1 MHNKMITSKPYTLT
15 LFFAA
20 VGIFLMTG
28 CKPASSPASTTA
40 VPANAPAVAMSA
52 APFTP
57 PASPCAT
64 FNFNPGWKFIR
75 QDVTNAQQVDF
86 DDSQW
91 TDVSAPHTY
100 NDTDSYAHIISH
112 SGGDR
117 EPGRASPGIASI
129 SSCRRAPRTGRSFS
143 NLRVSNKPAVF
154 GSMGN
159 SPANMKMASRP
170 LGLDLTGF
178 VNFGDAEN
186 VIAVKVDNS
195 NDYREEAT
203 GVPFEWMG
211 RAFNPNYGG
220 LNHDIWLHL
229 TGKVYQTLPLYE
241 NLKTTGIYIYP
252 SDFDISGKTCNV
264 NVESQVRMNPATSN
278 PSRSS
283 AVVVDAA
290 GQDLRQ
296 I

>member
-1 MHNKMITSKPYTLT
+1 MINSKPKYLMHNKMITSKPYTLT

-75 QDVTNAQQVDF
+75 QDITNAQQVDF

-117 EPGRASPGIASI
+117 EAWTGITWY
-129 SSCRRAPRTGRSFS
+129 RKHFK
-143 NLRVSNKPAVF
+143 LPAT
-154 GSMGN
+154 
-159 SPANMKMASRP
+159 AR
-170 LGLDLTGF
+170 D
-178 VNFGDAEN
+178 
-186 VIAVKVDNS
+186 
-195 NDYREEAT
+195 
-203 GVPFEWMG
+203 
-211 RAFNPNYGG
+211 
-220 LNHDIWLHL
+220 
-229 TGKVYQTLPLYE
+229 GKVFLE
-241 NLKTTGIYIYP
+241 FEGLKQAGR
-252 SDFDISGKTCNV
+252 FWV
-264 NVESQVRMNPATSN
+264 NW
-278 PSRSS
+278 
-283 AVVVDAA
+283 
-290 GQDLRQ
+290 
-296 I
+296 